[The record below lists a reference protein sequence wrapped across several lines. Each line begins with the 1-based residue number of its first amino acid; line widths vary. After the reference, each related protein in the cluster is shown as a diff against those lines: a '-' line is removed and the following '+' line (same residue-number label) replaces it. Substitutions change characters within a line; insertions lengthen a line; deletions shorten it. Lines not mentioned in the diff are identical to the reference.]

1 MNEKQ
6 ATPVQLTR
14 LQRRV
19 AEERALGR
27 SRREIAVMLG
37 VTIQAVKKHLSRA
50 RKRAV
55 DQQPALERYARAMS
69 QHKKPIRFRTFSLL
83 PTDHA

>member
-1 MNEKQ
+1 MNESQGVK
-6 ATPVQLTR
+6 LTR
-14 LQRRV
+14 LQQRV

-27 SRREIAVMLG
+27 SRREIAAMLG
-37 VTIQAVKKHLSRA
+37 VTLQAVKKHLSRA

-55 DQQPALERYARAMS
+55 SQQPALERYARAMS
-69 QHKKPIRFRTFSLL
+69 QNHKRVRFRTFSLL

>member
-1 MNEKQ
+1 MDEKPGT
-6 ATPVQLTR
+6 AVDLTR

-27 SRREIAVMLG
+27 SRREIALMLG
-37 VTIQAVKKHLSRA
+37 VTVQAVKKHLSRA

-55 DQQPALERYARAMS
+55 DQQPALRRYALAMS
-69 QHKKPIRFRTFSLL
+69 QNKKAVRFRPFSLL